1 MKITKLIVGELAE
14 NCFILEFGE
23 REAAAI
29 DPGAEGELIASR
41 LEEMGLKLKLIL
53 LTHGHFDHI
62 GAVQY
67 LKERYKASVCISRED
82 ECMLSDREKSGAAL
96 APFIPFVPT
105 SADIL
110 LEDGQEISL
119 GSDTLKVMAT
129 PGHTDGSICY
139 VGDGVIFVGDTVF
152 RGSVGRT
159 DLYSGSMK
167 KQDESL
173 KKLKA
178 LKEEYV
184 LCCGHGED
192 SSLKY
197 ETEHNPYFNF

>member
-1 MKITKLIVGELAE
+1 MKITKLTVGELAE
-14 NCFILEFGE
+14 NCFILEFGDK
-23 REAAAI
+23 EAAVI
-29 DPGAEGELIASR
+29 DPGAEGEVIASR
-41 LEEMGLKLKLIL
+41 LDEMGLKLTLIL

-62 GAVQY
+62 GAAQY

-82 ECMLSDREKSGAAL
+82 ECMLSDREKSGAVL

-105 SADIL
+105 SADML

-119 GSDTLKVMAT
+119 GSDKLKVMAT
-129 PGHTDGSICY
+129 PGHTDGSVCY
-139 VGDGVIFVGDTVF
+139 VGDGVMFVGDTVF

-173 KKLKA
+173 RKLKS

-197 ETEHNPYFNF
+197 ESEHNPYFNF